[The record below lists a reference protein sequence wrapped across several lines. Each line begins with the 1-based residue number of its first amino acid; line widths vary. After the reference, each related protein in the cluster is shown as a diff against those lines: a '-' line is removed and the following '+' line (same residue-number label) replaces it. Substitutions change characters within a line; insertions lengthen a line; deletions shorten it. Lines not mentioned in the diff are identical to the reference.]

1 MCDFCKNIV
10 NNDGKWKNSLLAS
23 RRSNDKS
30 HGLDIILGKTDG
42 KFKIEGSKF
51 IRDAEID
58 EPVIYLKAV
67 NWRKKSDS
75 ENPMAWT
82 TAMEI
87 HYCPICGEK
96 L

>member
-10 NNDGKWKNSLLAS
+10 NNDGKWKNSMLAS
-23 RRSNDKS
+23 RHSNDKN

-42 KFKIEGSKF
+42 KFKIENAKF
-51 IRDAEID
+51 VRDKSID
-58 EPVIYLKAV
+58 TPITYLKAF
-67 NWRKKSDS
+67 NWRKGSDS
-75 ENPMAWT
+75 VKPAAWT

-87 HYCPICGEK
+87 HYCPICGKK